1 MSEVLAA
8 LHAHRTTS
16 GNSMLLNAA
25 RYAMHVI
32 RKGFGAKL
40 GRLRRENGS
49 GDTENQTTFVSSTRK
64 TMGVATTTD
73 TTDSVRTSFEVFK
86 NLYGMSVQVDE
97 TAKSKKDC
105 KAAVWETFGK
115 ATPE

>member
-1 MSEVLAA
+1 MY
-8 LHAHRTTS
+8 S
-16 GNSMLLNAA
+16 GYRVN
-25 RYAMHVI
+25 
-32 RKGFGAKL
+32 
-40 GRLRRENGS
+40 GRIS
-49 GDTENQTTFVSSTRK
+49 DS
-64 TMGVATTTD
+64 MGVATTTD

-115 ATPE
+115 ATQELYFMLNNNALFYFVVWKF